1 MVYKRKTIITMDLI
15 SKNLLSKATEKIA
28 HYEMQKKED
37 KAIVEMKKFLED
49 VSVALKNK
57 GIKVIN
63 GNNFKLELI

>member
-1 MVYKRKTIITMDLI
+1 MDLI